1 MDNKALVKRFLQV
14 KERRTTVQQTWDIIE
29 ELVMPYRGRFFKD
42 ITDEHAV
49 EWRNRKV
56 WDSTAVMAHQ
66 NLAASL
72 HGSLTSPA
80 INWFEILFRDDKL
93 NENKEASTWLRN
105 ASEQVYYELQDSNF
119 NLEINEA
126 YQDICG
132 YGTSFLTEEEVNPD
146 SWEGIIFQGVPLK
159 EAFFEED
166 FLGQCRYF
174 YRHFKWDATKIL
186 SKFGEEVPQ
195 NIKEA
200 AERGDDQK
208 FEVVFCIY
216 PRNIAKP
223 ELATVLEA
231 TQRPYGF
238 KYLTVNGS
246 ELLGKEGGYYE
257 MPVFVPRWRK
267 TSESQWGNSPAMFA
281 LADILT
287 VNEWVEIMTVW
298 SEKQTDPPI
307 FIEERAQI
315 ADLELSASS
324 VNVVRNIDG
333 MKEWVSAGNISV
345 TESGIDQLRDN
356 IRNYFF
362 NDQLNF
368 PSPQNTPMTAT
379 EAQIRYELMQRLL
392 GPTLGRLQSDMLDP
406 IIQRTF
412 NMLARA
418 GQFPQ
423 VPDIVLKSNPEM
435 DIRYLGALARAQR
448 VDQAQAVERWAM
460 SLANLSQVMP
470 GVLDVPDDE
479 KIARE
484 LGILLNVDP
493 KLMRDSG
500 EVQAVRKQRATQQ
513 QQMEKAALASATG
526 QAAQEVGQ
534 GEQALQDAETQG
546 GTLQ

>member
-14 KERRTTVQQTWDIIE
+14 KERRTTIQQTWDIIE
-29 ELVMPYRGRFFKD
+29 EYVMPYRGRFFRD
-42 ITDEHAV
+42 VTDEHAV
-49 EWRNRKV
+49 QWKNRKA
-56 WDSTAVMAHQ
+56 WDSTAIIAHQ

-80 INWFEILFRDDKL
+80 INWFEIRYRESEL
-93 NENKEASTWLRN
+93 NENKEAALWLRD
-105 ASEQVYYELQDSNF
+105 ASEQVYFELQDSNF

-146 SWEGIIFQGVPLK
+146 DWEGVIFQGVPLK

-166 FLGQCRYF
+166 FMGRPRFF
-174 YRHFKWDATKIL
+174 YRHFKWEATKIV
-186 SKFGEEVPQ
+186 SKFGDEVPQ

-200 AERGDDQK
+200 AERGDDQR

-216 PRNIAKP
+216 PRNVSKP
-223 ELATVLEA
+223 EYASVLAA
-231 TQRPYGF
+231 TERPYGF
-238 KYLTVNGS
+238 KYITVAGAHS
-246 ELLGKEGGYYE
+246 LGTEGGYYE
-257 MPVFVPRWRK
+257 MPVFAPRWRK

-281 LADILT
+281 LSDILT
-287 VNEWVEIMTVW
+287 VNEWIEIMTVW

-307 FIEERAQI
+307 FIDELAQI
-315 ADLELSASS
+315 TDLNLNASS
-324 VNVVRNIDG
+324 INVVRNIDR
-333 MKEWVSAGNISV
+333 MKEWVSQGNIAV
-345 TESGIDQLRDN
+345 TEAGIDRLQDN

-412 NMLARA
+412 NMMARA
-418 GQFPQ
+418 GQFQNVPQ
-423 VPDIVLKSNPEM
+423 VVVDTNPDM

-479 KIARE
+479 EIARQ
-484 LGILLNVDP
+484 LGMLLNVDP
-493 KLMRDSG
+493 IMMRDSR
-500 EVQAVRKQRATQQ
+500 EVEAKRNKRAADEEMMRRSQQA
-513 QQMEKAALASATG
+513 AAAG
-526 QAAQEVGQ
+526 QAAQEMGA
-534 GEQALQDAETQG
+534 GEQALNDAEG
-546 GTLQ
+546 GTIQ